1 MTEDTLI
8 KYQREVSKI
17 AELNAFHDKCN
28 ILPISEG
35 RTMIWLFRSAMD
47 MDNFVIEFLNVQEQT
62 VTVQPVTRKEV
73 KHKFLEKK
81 WTFLYM

>member
-1 MTEDTLI
+1 MTEDTLNT
-8 KYQREVSKI
+8 YQREVSKI

-35 RTMIWLFRSAMD
+35 RTIIWLFRSAMD

-62 VTVQPVTRKEV
+62 VTVQPVTRKEATTEV
-73 KHKFLEKK
+73 YE
-81 WTFLYM
+81 

>member
-28 ILPISEG
+28 TPPISEE
-35 RTMIWLFRSAMD
+35 RARISLFRSAMD
-47 MDNFVIEFLNVQEQT
+47 MDNFVVEFLNVQEQT
-62 VTVQPVTRKEV
+62 VTVQPVTRKEATTEV
-73 KHKFLEKK
+73 YE
-81 WTFLYM
+81 